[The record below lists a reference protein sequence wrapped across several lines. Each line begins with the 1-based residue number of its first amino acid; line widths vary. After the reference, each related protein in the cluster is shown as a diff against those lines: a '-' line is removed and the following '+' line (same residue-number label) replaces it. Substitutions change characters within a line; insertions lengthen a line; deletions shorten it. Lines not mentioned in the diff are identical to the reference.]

1 MTPGVRG
8 WDQGIGGQSPQMI
21 RIANAQGFWGDSLE
35 APLEQL
41 RGGPIDYLTLDYLA
55 EVTMSIL
62 QKQLSRDPQA
72 GYARDFPQMIERG
85 AKEIAGRGVKV
96 VANAGGVN
104 PEMCAQ
110 AVGAALKRAGYGG
123 KLKIGVVTGD
133 NIFNRLDDLIAR
145 GIELRNMDT
154 GEPLSTVRER
164 VRSANV
170 YLGAFPVAD
179 ALRQGADIVVTGRC
193 SDVALS
199 LGPTICEFGWKPGE
213 WDKLAAGV
221 VGGHVIECGAQAT
234 GGNCQVDWETM
245 PDMAG
250 IGYPILEA
258 EPDGSFSITKH
269 PGTGGRVTVAGVT
282 EQLVYE
288 IGDPRAYM
296 TPDVAADFTTIQL
309 AQAGPDRVR
318 FWGIRGKPAPEFYK
332 VSISYFCGYKAVGT
346 MVYGWPDAYK
356 KAKMANQILRTRL
369 ERLGLKFDAIHTE
382 FVGANACHGEKLSGE
397 PSPDLAEVTLR
408 VGVRSTDAPAVD
420 RFTREL
426 APLALNGP
434 PVVTYPSSG
443 RPKVEEVIAYWPA
456 LIPKKEVEA
465 KVSVREG

>member
-1 MTPGVRG
+1 
-8 WDQGIGGQSPQMI
+8 MI

-62 QKQLSRDPQA
+62 QKQYARDPRA

-85 AKEIAGRGVKV
+85 AKEIVERNVKV

-104 PEMCAQ
+104 PETCGE
-110 AVGAALKRAGYGG
+110 AVAAALNRAGFAGRM
-123 KLKIGVVTGD
+123 KIGVVTGD
-133 NIFNRLDDLIAR
+133 NILNRLDDLLAR

-154 GEPLSTVRER
+154 GEALETVRSR

-170 YLGAFPVAD
+170 YLGAFPIAE
-179 ALRQGADIVVTGRC
+179 ALDRGAQIVVTGRC

-199 LGPTICEFGWKPGE
+199 LGPSIHEFGWKRDD
-213 WDKLAAGV
+213 WDLLAAGV

-245 PDMAG
+245 PDLAG

-258 EPDGSFSITKH
+258 EPDGRFAITKH

-288 IGDPRAYM
+288 IGDPRAYI
-296 TPDVAADFTTIQL
+296 TPDVIADFTTIQL
-309 AQAGPDRVR
+309 QQAGQDRVQ
-318 FWGIRGKPAPEFYK
+318 FWGIQGRRSTDFYK
-332 VSISYFCGYKAVGT
+332 VSISYSGGFKASGT
-346 MVYGWPDAYK
+346 MTYGWPDAYK
-356 KAKMANQILRTRL
+356 KAKMADQILRTRL
-369 ERLGLKFDAIHTE
+369 ERLGLTFEAIHSE
-382 FVGANACHGEKLSGE
+382 YVGANACDNTTGTSTLFNYKVHPGRNGFVTATVDPGAVIE
-397 PSPDLAEVTLR
+397 PFVELR
-408 VGVRSTDAPAVD
+408 QRFGNFYTWESAGPAGNKG
-420 RFTREL
+420 RFPR
-426 APLALNGP
+426 
-434 PVVTYPSSG
+434 Y
-443 RPKVEEVIAYWPA
+443 
-456 LIPKKEVEA
+456 
-465 KVSVREG
+465 